1 MNISKRF
8 FREAHHKTYDSFFKV
23 SKAKKRKNILGNFQT
38 VAPKFF
44 FVILFLLIYFQ
55 DTMDNEILPVDNA
68 DMKPNFENQKVTQ
81 EEEVSPENV
90 PKLNE
95 DVLEKLTIQT
105 VDKVMKLFDEI
116 KIKEKAKPNEE
127 KRELLRQ
134 KLRYGIF
141 RPSGSDR

>member
-1 MNISKRF
+1 
-8 FREAHHKTYDSFFKV
+8 
-23 SKAKKRKNILGNFQT
+23 
-38 VAPKFF
+38 
-44 FVILFLLIYFQ
+44 
-55 DTMDNEILPVDNA
+55 MDNEILPVDNA
-68 DMKPNFENQKVTQ
+68 DRKPNFENQKVTQ